1 MIDAEAAEPAEPAA
15 DGARFAGNLAAP
27 PPIPA
32 AARQSAMRVM
42 ERGALFR
49 YAQAEGGDAEAAS
62 LEVEFADYTGAR
74 YCVAVNSCGCA
85 LFLALR
91 AAGVAAGDPVLVNA
105 FTLAPVA
112 GAIAHAGGVP
122 VLVDITEDLV
132 VDMADLRRKIR
143 SSGARHLMLSHMRGH
158 VGDLEAV
165 AALCAA
171 EGVTLIE
178 DCAHTPGARWNG
190 RLTGRFGA
198 IGCFSAQ
205 SYKHLNGGEGGL
217 IVTDDPDLAAQ
228 MILMSGSYML
238 YAQHRA
244 RPDEACFE
252 RWRMTTPNF
261 SMRMN
266 GLTAAI
272 LRPQLAELDARVD
285 RWRAIHDRIA
295 ARLARAQ
302 AIYVPALAS
311 TAHLAPTSIQFLLQG
326 VTADEITQTI
336 DRAKERGVAI
346 KWFGADK
353 PVGFTSRP
361 DHWQFFDGA
370 QTPPAAAR
378 ILAKLCDIRLPLE
391 LSDAECDL
399 IGEIV
404 VAALPPK
411 FGSGM

>member
-1 MIDAEAAEPAEPAA
+1 M
-15 DGARFAGNLAAP
+15 AAP

-32 AARQSAMRVM
+32 TARQAAMRVM

-49 YAQAEGGDAEAAS
+49 YAQAEGGEAEAAS
-62 LEVEFADYTGAR
+62 LEVEFAAYTGAR

-91 AAGVAAGDPVLVNA
+91 AAGVAAGEPVLVNA

-132 VDMADLRRKIR
+132 IDLDDLRRKIR

-165 AALCAA
+165 AAICAA

-217 IVTDDPDLAAQ
+217 IVTDDADLAAQ

-244 RPDEACFE
+244 RPDEACFQ

-272 LRPQLAELDARVD
+272 LRPQLAELEARVD
-285 RWRAIHDRIA
+285 RWRAIHDRVA
-295 ARLARAQ
+295 SHLARAQ
-302 AIYVPALAS
+302 AIRVPALTSKAR
-311 TAHLAPTSIQFLLQG
+311 LAPTSIQFLCQG
-326 VTADEITQTI
+326 LAPDEIIATVE
-336 DRAKERGVAI
+336 RAKARGVAL
-346 KWFGADK
+346 KWFGAEE

-361 DHWQFFDGA
+361 DHWRFFDGA
-370 QTPPAAAR
+370 RTPPRAAR
-378 ILAKLCDIRLPLE
+378 ILASLCDIRLPLE

-404 VAALPPK
+404 LAALPPK